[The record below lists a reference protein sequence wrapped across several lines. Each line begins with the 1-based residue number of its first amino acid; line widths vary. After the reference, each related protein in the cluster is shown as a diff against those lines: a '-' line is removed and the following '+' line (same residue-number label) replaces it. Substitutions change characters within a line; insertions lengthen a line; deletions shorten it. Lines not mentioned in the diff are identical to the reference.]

1 MVYARADKLV
11 EEVVEKGLF
20 YFWAVFGGFYQI
32 FCEEEDDGFGVVV
45 CYFEDAEE

>member
-20 YFWAVFGGFYQI
+20 YFWTVFGGFYQI
-32 FCEEEDDGFGVVV
+32 FCEEKDDGFGVVV